1 MSVGDRA
8 PTLLTEQLAARL
20 GLDRVAAAL
29 GYPEGGAYLFPWL
42 AALIDFGLLSGISWV
57 VVGRETYGSPILL
70 AIPIGLSAAI
80 FLARWLRR
88 RYRDAVD
95 SLAGERFDGS
105 LLTLPTGRLRLGLF
119 VAFYVG
125 NQLQLLS
132 NPAEAA
138 GFVAIHGAAIAWT
151 KYLFVSLFYFVIYAD
166 VAALLA
172 AAMLLFPWR
181 IYRARPELDFSDV
194 HGFAGLYETS
204 RLLQSGAV
212 VYFLGVAAWTAFLYA
227 PQSAETIPE
236 ISPLERLLFP
246 LLWAGGVVLYL
257 GPVMLLHRYLVS
269 QKEAKIE
276 EIDAQLR
283 ELDPDGERKGIP
295 YLSPRREDIPLVQQ
309 KYLELQQVRSQRDY
323 PANVSIVEE
332 LALAALVPI
341 VFQWGLSALF
351 GI

>member
-1 MSVGDRA
+1 MAGGDRA
-8 PTLLTEQLAARL
+8 PTLLTERVAARL
-20 GLDRVAAAL
+20 GLDRLAAAL
-29 GYPEGGAYLFPWL
+29 GYPDAGAYLFPWL
-42 AALIDFGLLSGISWV
+42 AAFIDFGLLSGISWV

-70 AIPIGLSAAI
+70 AIPVGLSAAV
-80 FLARWLRR
+80 FLARWVRT

-95 SLAGERFDGS
+95 SLDGERFDDS
-105 LLTLPTGRLRLGLF
+105 LLTLPTGRLRIGLF

-132 NPAEAA
+132 HPAEVA
-138 GFVAIHGAAIAWT
+138 GFVAIHGVVIAWT
-151 KYLFVSLFYFVIYAD
+151 KYLVLSLFYFVIYAD

-172 AAMLLFPWR
+172 ASMIVLPWR
-181 IYRARPELDFSDV
+181 IYQTRPELDFSDV

-236 ISPLERLLFP
+236 VSPLEQLLFP
-246 LLWAGGVVLYL
+246 LLWGGGVVLYL
-257 GPVMLLHRYLVS
+257 GPVMLLHRHLVAE
-269 QKEAKIE
+269 KEAKIE
-276 EIDAQLR
+276 EIDDQLR

-332 LALAALVPI
+332 LVLAALVPI
-341 VFQWGLSALF
+341 VFQWGLSALL